1 MEITF
6 HKASWEIKHESLW
19 NHCVS
24 VVQLTLNSFYHADK
38 LAATL
43 LGTPAQQHVDVIKM
57 TC

>member
-1 MEITF
+1 MNLCGI
-6 HKASWEIKHESLW
+6 S
-19 NHCVS
+19 VS